1 MHGDEEFEYLK
12 DAPKVLT
19 QEEMLKREIMEL
31 EKQLRYYHTKYLQL
45 LKEKTNRK
53 ILSWRYQW

>member
-31 EKQLRYYHTKYLQL
+31 EKQLRYYHTKYLEL
-45 LKEKTNRK
+45 LKEKTNG
-53 ILSWRYQW
+53 